1 MRKISHVTSKKVAK
15 SQKLA
20 NLLNIRWRWSIFHC
34 FELDRAWNDALLS
47 EAEAK
52 VRDFLATKHT
62 FLEVDFNV
70 VCYQAL

>member
-1 MRKISHVTSKKVAK
+1 MTSKEIAK

-20 NLLNIRWRWSIFHC
+20 NLLNITWRWSVFHC
-34 FELDRAWNDALLS
+34 FELVRAWNDALLG

-52 VRDFLATKHT
+52 VRDLLASKHT

-70 VCYQAL
+70 VCDQAL